1 MSMDLRRALTVAL
14 EDEYKARA
22 TYRKVLE
29 AFGDVRPFVNIVE
42 SEERHIRALERLCDR
57 YDVPVPRDEWP
68 ERVRAPASLLEACT
82 TAVEAEKE
90 NSGLYEELREA
101 TRDYPDVQETFLRL
115 QVASEENHLP
125 AFERCAARESGAAGR
140 GGGGGHGRRA
150 RHRGGR

>member
-1 MSMDLRRALTVAL
+1 MDLRKALTVAL

-22 TYRKVLE
+22 TYRKVLD
-29 AFGDVRPFVNIVE
+29 AFGEVRPFVNIVE

-57 YDVPVPRDEWP
+57 YGVPVPRDEWP

-82 TAVEAEKE
+82 AAVEAEKE

-101 TRDYPDVQETFLRL
+101 TREYPDVQETFLRL

-125 AFERCAARESGAAGR
+125 AFERCVARENGAPGSGDGR
-140 GGGGGHGRRA
+140 GGHGRRV